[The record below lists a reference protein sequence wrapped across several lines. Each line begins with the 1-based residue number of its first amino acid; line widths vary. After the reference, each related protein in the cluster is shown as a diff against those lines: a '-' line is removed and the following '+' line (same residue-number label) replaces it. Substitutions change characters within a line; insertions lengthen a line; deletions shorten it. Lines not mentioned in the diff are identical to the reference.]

1 MARFKVV
8 VTDQVFPDVD
18 VERRL
23 LGEIDAELEVADGTT
38 EDTLARGEDA
48 DALLNTYMPL
58 GAQTLRRLRKCRVI
72 ARYGIGVDNID
83 IAAAEKAGI
92 AVTNVPD
99 YCVEEVAVHTV
110 ALMLALHR
118 RFPEADAAVKEGRFT
133 IEAVRPISRFSE
145 LTVGLIGY
153 GKIARRV
160 AAVLGALGASLL
172 AYDPYVQPERDG
184 PSMVSLED
192 LLSQSDIVSIHVPLT
207 PETRGLIGTRQ
218 LELMPPHAILVNTSR
233 GPIVVL
239 DDLLRA
245 LQQGRVAAGLDVF
258 DQEPPEPD
266 RLRGVPGLI
275 ATPHM
280 AFYSEDAVRES
291 QRKAATQIIK
301 VLTGQEPDYR
311 VRPVQ

>member
-1 MARFKVV
+1 MARFKVL
-8 VTDQVFPDVD
+8 VTDQVFPDVE

-23 LGEIDAELEVADGTT
+23 LGEIDAELEVADGTI

-48 DALLNTYMPL
+48 DGLLNTYLPL
-58 GAQTLRRLRKCRVI
+58 DAQALRRLGKCRVI

-83 IAAAEKAGI
+83 IVAAEQAGI

-99 YCVEEVAVHTV
+99 YCVEEVAVHTL

-133 IEAVRPISRFSE
+133 IDAVRPISRFSE

-172 AYDPYVQPERDG
+172 AYDPYVRPEPDG
-184 PSMVSLED
+184 PSMVSLEE
-192 LLSQSDIVSIHVPLT
+192 LLSRSDIVSVHVPLT
-207 PETRGLIGTRQ
+207 PETRGLIGTHE

-239 DDLLRA
+239 DDLLPA
-245 LQQGRVAAGLDVF
+245 LLQGKMAAGLDVF
-258 DQEPPEPD
+258 DQEPPEPE

-311 VRPVQ
+311 VRPAQ